1 MADFDYVWKN
11 SKNFFHV
18 YNLNTENDISEILEL
33 PGVYSWYYPLK
44 IRTKNLLEFLDEIKY
59 VFSYDSKSDGFPI
72 HSHNFDF
79 TWEIISLEIRKNL
92 KDSEIKNNL
101 KSQNTWENIIVD
113 NQRFENF
120 RLALYKASILMPPL
134 YVGKAKNVSARIRE
148 HLTENSGLAKR
159 YNKFISQY
167 SGKEENLL
175 YKNLNDLLVSV
186 VYLKNDEEDELLL
199 ENILKFIAR
208 PSYGRF

>member
-1 MADFDYVWKN
+1 MIDFDYVWKN

-18 YNLNTENDISEILEL
+18 YNLNTENDISEISEL

-44 IRTKNLLEFLDEIKY
+44 IRTNNLLGFLDEIKY
-59 VFSYDSKSDGFPI
+59 VFSYDSKSDGFPLQSQNI
-72 HSHNFDF
+72 EF
-79 TWEIISLEIRKNL
+79 TWEKISLEIRKYL
-92 KDSEIKNNL
+92 KDSDIKNN
-101 KSQNTWENIIVD
+101 SNFQNTWKNITND
-113 NQRFENF
+113 NQRLDNF
-120 RLALYKASILMPPL
+120 RLALYKTSILMPPL
-134 YVGKAKNVSARIRE
+134 YVGKAKNVAARIRE
-148 HLTENSGLAKR
+148 HLAGGTGLAKR

-175 YKNLNDLLVSV
+175 YKNLKDLLVSV